1 MRRALSSIAVALG
14 LVGAS
19 VGLLGGTASAAP
31 APGPSGAGGQASA
44 PGKKVCTVSDSRLV
58 ELSGLI
64 ATAHGYIV
72 INDSTDSP
80 DRKPVFFL
88 SDKCNVR
95 DQVSFPTSPL
105 DPEDLAISPDG
116 KTLWIADIG
125 DNATNSSRRT
135 RVALWSMPIDG
146 SKKPVIHRLSYPDG
160 PHDAEALLIG
170 GDGTP
175 IIITKTGGPAVLYS
189 PAAAMKQNN
198 DVAVPLKKV
207 GQVTLPK
214 TATDNPFGAVGRL
227 MVTGAASG
235 PDGKR
240 VVLRTYGDAFEYEVT
255 DGDVVKALTTGTPR
269 ITALATDPF
278 GEAISYS
285 PDGKTFLT
293 VSDTGA
299 LDGVKTEILRYA
311 QAQVT
316 PTAPG
321 AEPAK
326 SKASSVSWMDQL
338 SLQDITYLI
347 GAVGVLGALM
357 VGAGI
362 FGIVRARR
370 RPPDE
375 SGSMRGDEDGG
386 RRSGRAG
393 IDDPAGDL
401 FVPAAAGG
409 YAGYDEPGWDYPAG
423 GGYGNDLHGAEPVGQ
438 GQRPS
443 GGGVYG
449 GKPSGGVY
457 GGGSSGVY
465 GGGASSGAVH
475 GGKPSGGGV
484 YGAAE
489 YRSGARPD
497 DYDDGNR
504 HTGNGYS
511 SNGYADHGGS
521 VYGYGGG
528 DQGSY
533 PGDGYGY
540 GEPNR

>member
-1 MRRALSSIAVALG
+1 MRRALSSILVALG

-31 APGPSGAGGQASA
+31 TPGPAGGADQASA
-44 PGKKVCTVSDSRLV
+44 PGKRVCTLGDSRLA

-72 INDSTDSP
+72 INDSTDLP

-88 SDKCNVR
+88 DNKCKVADSVAYSGGGPR
-95 DQVSFPTSPL
+95 

-125 DNATNSSRRT
+125 DNATNSARRT
-135 RVALWSMPIDG
+135 TVALWHMPIDG

-170 GDGTP
+170 ADGTP
-175 IIITKTGGPAVLYS
+175 IIITKTGGPATLYS

-207 GQVTLPK
+207 GEVRLPK
-214 TATDNPFGAVGRL
+214 TATDNPFGALGRV
-227 MVTGAASG
+227 MVTGAASAS
-235 PDGKR
+235 DGKR
-240 VVLRTYGDAFEYEVT
+240 VVLRTYGDAFEYDVT
-255 DGDVVKALTTGTPR
+255 DGDVVKALTSGTPR

-299 LDGVKTEILRYA
+299 LAGVKTEILRYA

-316 PTAPG
+316 PTAPAVG
-321 AEPAK
+321 TAK
-326 SKASSVSWMDQL
+326 SKASSLSWMDQL

-370 RPPDE
+370 RADE
-375 SGSMRGDEDGG
+375 SGSTRGDEDDSG
-386 RRSGRAG
+386 RSGRA

-409 YAGYDEPGWDYPAG
+409 YAGYDEPGWDYRGG
-423 GGYGNDLHGAEPVGQ
+423 GGYGNDLHGGEPMGH

-457 GGGSSGVY
+457 GGGT
-465 GGGASSGAVH
+465 SSGAVY

-484 YGAAE
+484 YGGGE
-489 YRSGARPD
+489 YRSGSRPD

-511 SNGYADHGGS
+511 PNGYADHRGS

-528 DQGSY
+528 GSY
-533 PGDGYGY
+533 PEDGYGY
-540 GEPNR
+540 REPNR